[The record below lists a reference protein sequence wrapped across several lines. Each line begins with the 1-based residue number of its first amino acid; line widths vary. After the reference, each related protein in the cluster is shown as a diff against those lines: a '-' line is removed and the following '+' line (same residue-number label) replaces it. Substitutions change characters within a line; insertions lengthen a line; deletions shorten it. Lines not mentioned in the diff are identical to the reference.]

1 MLPSSWKTAGTSLF
15 TLGLA
20 AGALAY
26 REEKPLTNREEAPR
40 EAMLEREVA
49 ELKNELAKVR
59 AQLAES
65 TVAGTA
71 PHDPMRFALL
81 GPMDLDR
88 DGEDDRTRLGAM
100 IVAAGGVVDYDLP
113 PPGVGKEGGELKG
126 YTGWYVFDDRT
137 PFALKFKTG
146 MKGLRVEDE
155 EFLKKQSETIKE
167 ARHLGIRPM
176 TIGRLLTLLG
186 DAGQLDSR
194 SRVETPGDAE
204 NSLPW
209 WGKVPRDPV
218 SRAILKKLEAPISMS
233 FANETALEDV
243 LKYIKS
249 ATQGPNDTGIPIY
262 VDPVGLNEA
271 QKTMTSPVSLDLE
284 GVPLWITLRLVLK
297 QLGLTYDVK
306 DGLVT
311 ITAESS
317 RDRPVPILE
326 HVRRARQGELSLA
339 EIRELTE
346 VIRALQELDKASQGL
361 FGASHPAKP

>member
-1 MLPSSWKTAGTSLF
+1 MVPSSWKIAGTTLF
-15 TLGLA
+15 ALGFA

-26 REEKPLTNREEAPR
+26 QEEKPLTNREEAPR
-40 EAMLEREVA
+40 EAMLEREIA
-49 ELKNELAKVR
+49 ELKSELARVQTR
-59 AQLAES
+59 LAES
-65 TVAGTA
+65 GVAA
-71 PHDPMRFALL
+71 PHDPMRFALI

-88 DGEDDRTRLGAM
+88 DDEDDRTRLAGM

-113 PPGVGKEGGELKG
+113 PPGVGREAGHLKG

-146 MKGLRVEDE
+146 MKGLHLEDE

-167 ARHLGIRPM
+167 ARRLGIRPM
-176 TIGRLLTLLG
+176 TIGRLLALLE
-186 DAGQLDSR
+186 DAGRLDPK
-194 SRVETPGDAE
+194 SRVETPTDGE

-233 FANETALEDV
+233 FPNETPLEDV

-249 ATQGPNDTGIPIY
+249 ATQGPTDSGLPIY
-262 VDPVGLNEA
+262 VDPVGLNRAE
-271 QKTMTSPVSLDLE
+271 KTMTSPVTLDLE

-311 ITAESS
+311 ITSEKSE
-317 RDRPVPILE
+317 DRPVPILE

-346 VIRALQELDKASQGL
+346 VIRALDELDKASQGL
-361 FGASHPAKP
+361 FGAARPAK